1 MAGERNPARYKKGYW
16 LTKDNKLISIHGN
29 MTPLGYKL
37 TNFFLWMAVKE
48 GRLDNLQVNAA
59 DLVRAVKLK
68 DTAYGEILKEE
79 SKQLPKTTIEIQKM
93 DDPDKIT
100 SLAILPT
107 VEYDHGK
114 ITAKV
119 NPDLKTYI
127 INLAGNFT
135 PLELEKVYLC
145 GTYPAMR
152 LYEVCCSWKRIGYV
166 LYSVEEWRGL
176 LGATKDS
183 YDVFAQFKR
192 RVLLPAINAVNE
204 KADINVKA
212 EYIKSGRKTTHIK
225 MHIAGARKEI
235 DYLEP
240 INEGKNREEE
250 LPKVEEG
257 KTDIMAGLNER
268 EADCVKRMVDVYN
281 LKEEIAV
288 RYVRGYG
295 ILYCQ
300 ENMEYVRNVK
310 KAGNARNPG
319 GYLIQALENDYAGSH
334 KANERAKEQEKA
346 EHADKAEWNRT
357 ARERIIPE
365 SENNMADN
373 EDEKLQAFRRILRVE
388 LNQALTAGKIN
399 FIQYQKIWGK
409 VANDET
415 ALLEAIETKNI
426 DMLLGGA
433 DESNLEFVAD

>member
-1 MAGERNPARYKKGYW
+1 MARERNPARYKKGYW

-48 GRLDNLQVNAA
+48 GRLDNLQISAA

-79 SKQLPKTTIEIQKM
+79 SKQLPKTTIEIQKI

-135 PLELEKVYLC
+135 PLELEKVFLC

-192 RVLLPAINAVNE
+192 RVLLPAITAVNE
-204 KADINVKA
+204 KADINIKA

-225 MHIAGARKEI
+225 IHIADTRKEI
-235 DYLEP
+235 DYPEL
-240 INEGKNREEE
+240 INEGKDSEETR
-250 LPKVEEG
+250 PTVEPV
-257 KTDIMAGLNER
+257 KDDILAGLNDR
-268 EADCVKRMVDVYN
+268 EIDCVKRMADVYN
-281 LKEEIAV
+281 LKEVVAV
-288 RYVRGYG
+288 KYVKGYG

-310 KAGNARNPG
+310 KAGNARNPS

-334 KANERAKEQEKA
+334 KSIERAKEKEKA

-357 ARERIIPE
+357 AREGIIPE
-365 SENNMADN
+365 RENKQVDD
-373 EDEKLQAFRRILRVE
+373 EDEKLQSFRRALRVE
-388 LNQALTAGKIN
+388 LNQALTTGRIN

-409 VANDET
+409 FANDET
-415 ALLEAIETKNI
+415 ALLEAIETNNI
-426 DMLLGGA
+426 DMLLG
-433 DESNLEFVAD
+433 EV